1 MKKRK
6 YLLVDSAVLPDY
18 FEKVIEA
25 KALLASGKE
34 TSVSVAARAVGISR
48 STFYKYKDFV
58 FPQEGEQ
65 SRRKAFL
72 SFMLLNKAGI
82 LGEVLRALSEHG
94 INILTL
100 SQSMP
105 IHATAHVTLSLEL
118 PPSAPDAQDLIE
130 VLNAVDGVSGAR
142 LIAIE

>member
-1 MKKRK
+1 MNKRK

-25 KALLASGKE
+25 KELLSSGKE
-34 TSVSVAARAVGISR
+34 TNVSVAARTVGISR

-58 FPQEGEQ
+58 FPAESHAEL
-65 SRRKAFL
+65 RKAVF
-72 SFMLLNKAGI
+72 SFMLSHKSGI
-82 LGEVLRALSEHG
+82 LGEVLRMLSEHG
-94 INILTL
+94 ANILTL

-105 IHATAHVTLSLEL
+105 LHDTAHVTLSLEL
-118 PPSAPDAQDLIE
+118 SATAPDAQDFIPLI
-130 VLNAVDGVSGAR
+130 NDIQGVSGAR

>member
-6 YLLVDSAVLPDY
+6 YLLVDSSVLPDY

-25 KALLASGKE
+25 KTLLASGKE
-34 TSVSVAARAVGISR
+34 TNVSVAARTVGISR

-58 FPQEGEQ
+58 FPLEEKE
-65 SRRKAFL
+65 SRRKAVL
-72 SFMLLNKAGI
+72 SFTLSHKSGI
-82 LGEVLRALSEHG
+82 LGEVLRVLSEHG
-94 INILTL
+94 ANILTL

-105 IHATAHVTLSLEL
+105 IHESAHVTLSLEL
-118 PPSAPDAQDLIE
+118 SQGAPDAQDFIV
-130 VLNAVDGVSGAR
+130 VLNGIEGVSGAR